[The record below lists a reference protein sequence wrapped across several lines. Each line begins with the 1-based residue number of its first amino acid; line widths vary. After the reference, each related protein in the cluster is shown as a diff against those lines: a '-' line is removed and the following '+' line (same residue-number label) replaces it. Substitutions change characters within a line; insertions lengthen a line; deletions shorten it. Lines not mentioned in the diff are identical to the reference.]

1 MLKYA
6 DKENEDGMFIADIV
20 KAFHSVEYYLIF
32 ATLEKTQ
39 QWQSV
44 HSVGQNHAKWGK
56 KLSLKKVFL
65 FYSKERNE
73 ARRSLVCI
81 PVQRCCNDKQYK
93 VLVFK
98 NK

>member
-6 DKENEDGMFIADIV
+6 DKENEDGMFTADIN

-56 KLSLKKVFL
+56 MFSLKKGFSIL
-65 FYSKERNE
+65 LERE
-73 ARRSLVCI
+73 KRGKGI
-81 PVQRCCNDKQYK
+81 PCLHTCSEMLKWQINTRC
-93 VLVFK
+93 
-98 NK
+98 

>member
-6 DKENEDGMFIADIV
+6 DKENEDGMFTADIN

-56 KLSLKKVFL
+56 MFSLKKVSL

-81 PVQRCCNDKQYK
+81 PVQRC
-93 VLVFK
+93 
-98 NK
+98 